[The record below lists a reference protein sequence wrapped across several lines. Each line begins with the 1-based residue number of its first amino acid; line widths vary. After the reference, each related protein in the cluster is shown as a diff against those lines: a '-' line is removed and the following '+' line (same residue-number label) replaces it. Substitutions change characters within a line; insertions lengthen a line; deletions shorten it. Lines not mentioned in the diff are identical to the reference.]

1 MADHSYEIV
10 VKLEGGG
17 SGSGGGGS
25 GGSSATKNTVQENT
39 AHPFRDTVKFIG
51 NSIAFKELSGLAK
64 RSVSFYVTNI
74 GLTTGNSESQQ
85 RAEFALNTLGTL
97 GTVGISLATGNY
109 VAAALIAVH
118 TATNIYFNQKQ
129 IDLEQRIENESLAL
143 SRQRAGVAFNR
154 SRMGGAE

>member
-10 VKLEGGG
+10 VKLEGG
-17 SGSGGGGS
+17 GSGGGGS

-64 RSVSFYVTNI
+64 QSVSFYVTNV

-85 RAEFALNTLGTL
+85 RAEFMLNTAGTIASI
-97 GTVGISLATGNY
+97 GMSVAMGNY
-109 VAAALIAVH
+109 VGAALIAVH
-118 TATNIYFNQKQ
+118 TATNIYFKQKQ